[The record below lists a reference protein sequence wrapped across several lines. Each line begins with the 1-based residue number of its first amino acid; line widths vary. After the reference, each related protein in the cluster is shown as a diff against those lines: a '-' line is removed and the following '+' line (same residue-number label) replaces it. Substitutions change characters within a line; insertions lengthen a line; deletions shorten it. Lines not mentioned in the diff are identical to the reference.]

1 MLDVDLPKMRGTA
14 EKKLVFFYDIVPR
27 ITPGVHRLMD
37 NIKEG
42 FDDVYVV
49 GIGKHLHVSDFEVKK
64 NAEKSVNRNIA
75 SRTRHLAGRQILRVK
90 LTTRVLV
97 VRFKAIF

>member
-1 MLDVDLPKMRGTA
+1 MLDVDLPKMRENA

-27 ITPGVHRLMD
+27 ITSGVHRLMD

-49 GIGKHLHVSDFEVKK
+49 GIGKHLHVSDFEVNKNADKKEKKSKQINHETNFRKSKK
-64 NAEKSVNRNIA
+64 NY
-75 SRTRHLAGRQILRVK
+75 QITLEPC
-90 LTTRVLV
+90 
-97 VRFKAIF
+97 FGSQ